1 MVAPI
6 ILISS
11 DSSDESVGSS
21 SSRIILFG
29 TILTEIPTETH
40 VIPPVAPEAETAR
53 VASPA
58 GVLDL
63 ITYSSTDSNTS
74 EDLPSPEHFSTIPAT
89 LPFLRTDSFEAFDSD
104 SSDRPLSLDSHETV
118 YSCLARPGDTLGSHL
133 RTLTMWLV
141 LRGDNMEESTP
152 IYHARVQW
160 SLTTSV
166 PSAIPDLGALSPTY
180 ADLLPLRKRFRSS
193 SARLSIEASI
203 EGSIEIGSE
212 EEDIDSDILADIDA
226 DIAAKAATAGEFRV
240 ETDVGVEGDEEA
252 KEEAESSAKGTI
264 EIRIERATEL
274 EITEDIPAP
283 VTDEGDRETF
293 DIGLDVVIQELYD
306 HMVDILVQRIADV
319 EEEQRRQEVR
329 ALSDKREMTRLRE
342 RDSMLEGSNMR
353 LRGAL
358 AEER

>member
-1 MVAPI
+1 M
-6 ILISS
+6 ISS

-74 EDLPSPEHFSTIPAT
+74 EDLPSPEHVSTIPAT

-118 YSCLARPGDTLGSHL
+118 LPPAVRQRVPASPEIPRRSSI
-133 RTLTMWLV
+133 LV
-141 LRGDNMEESTP
+141 LLGQEIPLGRPYRTQPNGVLKMLTTRKRVHP
-152 IYHARVQW
+152 YPARVPVNHRRFCSSPSSSPRKRRRSSSSSLSSDSPPATTTIDCKRCR

-203 EGSIEIGSE
+203 EGSIEI
-212 EEDIDSDILADIDA
+212 
-226 DIAAKAATAGEFRV
+226 
-240 ETDVGVEGDEEA
+240 
-252 KEEAESSAKGTI
+252 
-264 EIRIERATEL
+264 
-274 EITEDIPAP
+274 
-283 VTDEGDRETF
+283 
-293 DIGLDVVIQELYD
+293 
-306 HMVDILVQRIADV
+306 
-319 EEEQRRQEVR
+319 
-329 ALSDKREMTRLRE
+329 
-342 RDSMLEGSNMR
+342 
-353 LRGAL
+353 
-358 AEER
+358 